1 LNLLQITTIFLL
13 GLLSCNTPAP
23 ANIQPNT
30 LIVDNT
36 QSYCGLIEEDDYIVA
51 SSRRQKQV
59 ATQSRQAA
67 VEVHNDGRGVRGSG
81 TYFIYDGNPII
92 VTSAHVVEGPSPIV
106 TITSPSGESVP
117 AMVAYFNLGPSSDYA
132 VLVLAKEMKTRTAM
146 DFEIR
151 RSYNDI
157 IGESI
162 VYTGF
167 PGAHD
172 QLTLYGNVI
181 GIARNGD
188 LLLHSYAWMGA
199 SGSVIFDDRGRILG
213 VLKAV
218 DVNRTPTSPF
228 RQVTE
233 DIVWISRFDPKLDKL
248 DKVLLIMQLIEEL
261 NTGE

>member
-1 LNLLQITTIFLL
+1 M
-13 GLLSCNTPAP
+13 
-23 ANIQPNT
+23 
-30 LIVDNT
+30 
-36 QSYCGLIEEDDYIVA
+36 
-51 SSRRQKQV
+51 
-59 ATQSRQAA
+59 
-67 VEVHNDGRGVRGSG
+67 
-81 TYFIYDGNPII
+81 
-92 VTSAHVVEGPSPIV
+92 
-106 TITSPSGESVP
+106 SPSGESVP
-117 AMVAYFNLGPSSDYA
+117 AMIAYFNLGPSSDYA
-132 VLVLAKEMKTRTAM
+132 VLVLAKEMVTRTAM
-146 DFEIR
+146 EFEIR
-151 RSYNDI
+151 KNYNDI
-157 IGESI
+157 IGESV

-199 SGSVIFDDRGRILG
+199 SGSVIFDERGKILG

-218 DVNRTPTSPF
+218 DVNKTPTSPF

-233 DIVWISRFDPKLDKL
+233 DIVWISRFSPKLDKL